1 MQWRCNAIASWMD
14 SRFKIPTD
22 SFQQILNPGFKI
34 QDSQRLFWANL
45 ESKSWIQDSR
55 FLGTLSSKSW
65 IQDSRFKIPRDS
77 LQEILNPGFKMDS
90 RFAPKSS
97 WESWILNPGVAK
109 MQAICSMVSIQR
121 VPGNLES
128 WILLDSSWIFDIP
141 PFPSTCPLSTS
152 IGFTSTGSS
161 CFDSHPCLPCQ
172 LCNTHWVAFGKRKSV
187 ELSWF
192 VWYPTL
198 PFHLSIVNG
207 LHFAFTSTGSSWFAA
222 FPASCAIPTGMHL
235 VSASLLSWAG
245 LFDIPPFPSTCPL
258 SMDCTLRSHL
268 LDQVGSIH
276 IPSFPASCAIPTG
289 LHFVSASLLSWA
301 GLFDIP
307 PFPSTC
313 PLSMDWTL
321 RSHLLG
327 QVSSYPSW
335 VICNVVDSV
344 RYTLEEYMS
353 WEAKWV
359 KMVGLGGGAY
369 IYIWYIYIYI
379 YDTYIYMHSI
389 QDDTGRR

>member
-1 MQWRCNAIASWMD
+1 MGFD
-14 SRFKIPTD
+14 SRSLPSKA
-22 SFQQILNPGFKI
+22 SSRAILDWVAFCK
-34 QDSQRLFWANL
+34 R
-45 ESKSWIQDSR
+45 KSVGVEALVSR
-55 FLGTLSSKSW
+55 FDGSHPSLPLVHLSMDCTL
-65 IQDSRFKIPRDS
+65 R
-77 LQEILNPGFKMDS
+77 
-90 RFAPKSS
+90 
-97 WESWILNPGVAK
+97 
-109 MQAICSMVSIQR
+109 
-121 VPGNLES
+121 
-128 WILLDSSWIFDIP
+128 
-141 PFPSTCPLSTS
+141 
-152 IGFTSTGSS
+152 FTSTGSS
-161 CFDSHPCLPCQ
+161 WFDSHPCLPCQ
-172 LCNTHWVAFGKRKSV
+172 LCNTHWVAFCKRKSV

-192 VWYPTL
+192 VWYATL

-313 PLSMDWTL
+313 PLSMD
-321 RSHLLG
+321 
-327 QVSSYPSW
+327 
-335 VICNVVDSV
+335 
-344 RYTLEEYMS
+344 
-353 WEAKWV
+353 
-359 KMVGLGGGAY
+359 
-369 IYIWYIYIYI
+369 
-379 YDTYIYMHSI
+379 
-389 QDDTGRR
+389 